1 MSIWL
6 RVTLIVFAAVV
17 VNLGISFISLDN
29 PLPSSAAMQRSVRQ
43 NDPVVDALLVRP
55 PQAAVDACLASTKA
69 SALTHDDFVRLARC
83 LHRRRLM
90 STNTVAAVERDHV
103 DRQPAP
109 PHRGGG
115 LKAKPETAWWSF
127 AVWAVALALIIL
139 VVFRHRRRPPPGRG
153 LPTSG

>member
-90 STNTVAAVERDHV
+90 STNTVAAVERDTSIGN
-103 DRQPAP
+103 P
-109 PHRGGG
+109 
-115 LKAKPETAWWSF
+115 
-127 AVWAVALALIIL
+127 
-139 VVFRHRRRPPPGRG
+139 RHRIAGVG
-153 LPTSG
+153 